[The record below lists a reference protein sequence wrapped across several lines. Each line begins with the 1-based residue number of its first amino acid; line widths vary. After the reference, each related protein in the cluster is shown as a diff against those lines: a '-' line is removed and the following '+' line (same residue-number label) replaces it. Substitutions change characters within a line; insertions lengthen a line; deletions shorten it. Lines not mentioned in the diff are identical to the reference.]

1 MYCVCREEVNEFF
14 GFKDRD
20 FDDCLSF
27 EEFMGE
33 ETTLGKKKKQK
44 SSNIS
49 LEQWHVLYQSAST
62 VYICTCNQC
71 IKGKKWENL
80 IFMMRWDQ
88 AEVDEIKSMGMRSS
102 RVRGWD
108 LADVDEI

>member
-1 MYCVCREEVNEFF
+1 MHCVFREEVNEFF

-44 SSNIS
+44 SSSIS
-49 LEQWHVLYQSAST
+49 LAQ
-62 VYICTCNQC
+62 
-71 IKGKKWENL
+71 
-80 IFMMRWDQ
+80 
-88 AEVDEIKSMGMRSS
+88 
-102 RVRGWD
+102 
-108 LADVDEI
+108 